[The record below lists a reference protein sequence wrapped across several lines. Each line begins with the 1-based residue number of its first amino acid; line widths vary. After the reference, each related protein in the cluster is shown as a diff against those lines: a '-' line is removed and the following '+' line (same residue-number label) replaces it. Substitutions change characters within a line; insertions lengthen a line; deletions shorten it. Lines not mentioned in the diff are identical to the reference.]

1 MLHGSE
7 RLGAKA
13 RWIAQA
19 RGTELE
25 RYPGE
30 YRELDLAGQG
40 ELAAGRILDR
50 ARDTVLV
57 VIGIDE
63 QPYAQQ
69 HHDKEGDQSTH
80 HDSNEFQGAHRDY
93 PIEHRAAILA
103 QEPAGLRAVA
113 GEPEFGRLL

>member
-1 MLHGSE
+1 QAQVQSVDLDPTDFQLLAQQRQDLDPQRNMLHGSE
-7 RLGAKA
+7 RLGTKA
-13 RWIAQA
+13 RGIAQT

-57 VIGIDE
+57 VVWIDE

-69 HHDKEGDQSTH
+69 HPDEEGEQSAH
-80 HDSNEFQGAHRDY
+80 HDSNEFQGAHR
-93 PIEHRAAILA
+93 
-103 QEPAGLRAVA
+103 
-113 GEPEFGRLL
+113 